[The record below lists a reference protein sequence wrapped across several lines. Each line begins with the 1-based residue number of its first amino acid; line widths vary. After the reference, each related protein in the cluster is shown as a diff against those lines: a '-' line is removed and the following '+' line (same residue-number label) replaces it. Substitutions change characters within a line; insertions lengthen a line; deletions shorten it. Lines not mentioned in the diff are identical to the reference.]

1 MPHLGH
7 QLVLQPAQILALV
20 HHHGHQVEPEV
31 LILEHPHGHQVLP
44 QPEVVL
50 HHGLPVL
57 VQLIL
62 EVVLHH
68 GLPVLG
74 QLILDLGHLLGHQVV
89 LLLAEQLLLSPM
101 LTDLIL
107 VVTVVLA
114 AMTSMNVL
122 HVQLD
127 PNMVPHVPAVTL
139 LLSV

>member
-31 LILEHPHGHQVLP
+31 LILEHLHGHQVLP
-44 QPEVVL
+44 QP
-50 HHGLPVL
+50 
-57 VQLIL
+57 

-122 HVQLD
+122 HVQLV